1 MSPRPGFPALAGV
14 LIVAAT
20 AGLAAMPARAQR
32 PAAPN
37 DPERPLLVRMAPP
50 RIPEAARRVAPL
62 DPAQMQIVREAQ
74 FARQAGRLA
83 DARAKLAA
91 LPPAA
96 QHHPIVLTEL
106 AQLDLAEGKL
116 DQVVRTAVAERRA
129 QRDSLLLGEE
139 LAEAYERL
147 GRVREASQTATEV
160 WASAAAEEG
169 WALGVLL
176 RLAPVDG
183 HAGRDGL
190 RRALAREPQR
200 GDLAR
205 GLARLEWQGGDMRAA
220 LKALAATERAE
231 RGPNARWAFG
241 ETLLLQATARDTA
254 GATEA
259 FLDVA
264 SDMSLDAA
272 YRLSAARRYWVL
284 EGLRDAQA
292 QAAPR
297 LYQAMKD
304 VPPDRWGA
312 DLSLAVARALR
323 ESGDTGASRA
333 LLHVPPGRPAQ
344 PDVALERSLADLRD
358 GPPERALEGLR
369 PGPGAGED
377 QQFHYAEAL
386 FFAGQIDS
394 ATAWYQR
401 VSANPAGEHTG
412 AARERLF
419 MLEDGEPRAA
429 LPVLGRIA
437 YEQWRGSSRR
447 ASALAESLWAA
458 LPRGPLWAE
467 TAMIVAQERENAG
480 DARGALEAVLTVADS
495 LPDDRLAPLARQRA
509 GDIYSNRLHD
519 EAHAIE
525 QYEACVARY
534 PRAWNAPEAR
544 RRLEELR
551 RSRRF

>member
-1 MSPRPGFPALAGV
+1 VKACRALLALAGILV
-14 LIVAAT
+14 LAAG
-20 AGLAAMPARAQR
+20 AGLGAAPARAQR
-32 PAAPN
+32 TGAPN
-37 DPERPLLVRMAPP
+37 DPERPLLMRLSP
-50 RIPEAARRVAPL
+50 RVPAASRGVAPL
-62 DPAQMQIVREAQ
+62 DPAQMQVVRDALMS
-74 FARQAGRLA
+74 RQAGRLTE
-83 DARAKLAA
+83 ARAKLAA

-96 QHHPIVLTEL
+96 QRHPIVLTEL
-106 AQLDLAEGKL
+106 ARLDLAEGKL
-116 DQVVRTAVAERRA
+116 DQVVRTAVYERRA

-139 LAEAYERL
+139 LTEAYERL
-147 GRVREASQTATEV
+147 GRAREASQTATEV
-160 WASAAAEEG
+160 WACSPVEES
-169 WALGVLL
+169 WAIGVLV
-176 RLAPVDG
+176 RLAPADG

-241 ETLLLQATARDTA
+241 ETLLLQATARDTT

-264 SDMSLDAA
+264 ADVSLDAA

-284 EGLRDAQA
+284 QGLRDAQA
-292 QAAPR
+292 SAATR

-304 VPPDRWGA
+304 LPPDRWGA
-312 DLSLAVARALR
+312 DLSLQVARALR
-323 ESGDTGASRA
+323 QSGDTGASRA
-333 LLHVPPGRPAQ
+333 LLHVPPGRTAE

-358 GPPERALEGLR
+358 GPPERALDELH
-369 PGPGAGED
+369 PGPGASEE

-386 FFAGQIDS
+386 FYAGQVDS
-394 ATAWYQR
+394 ALAWYQR
-401 VSANPAGEHTG
+401 VSTNPSGEHTG
-412 AARERLF
+412 EALERVF
-419 MLEDGEPRAA
+419 MLEDGQPRAA

-437 YEQWRGSSRR
+437 YEQWRGSGKR
-447 ASALAESLWAA
+447 AGALAESLWAA
-458 LPRGPLWAE
+458 LPRGPLWAQ
-467 TAMIVAQERENAG
+467 TAMIVSQQRESGG
-480 DARGALEAVLTVADS
+480 DVHGALAAVLAVADS

-509 GDIYSNRLHD
+509 GDLYATRLHD
-519 EAHAIE
+519 EARAIE